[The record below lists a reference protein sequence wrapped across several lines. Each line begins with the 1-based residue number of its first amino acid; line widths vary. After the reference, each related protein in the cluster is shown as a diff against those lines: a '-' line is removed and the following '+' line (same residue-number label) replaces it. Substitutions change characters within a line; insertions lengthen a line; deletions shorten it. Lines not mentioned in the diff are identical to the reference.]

1 MSYSTRIRRKDGNN
15 MTKILGTSLF
25 PKTAPDKDH
34 LRYLHTG
41 TGQGSLGSGLRFQ
54 IQQSHLLA
62 ELSQKILFLFFFL
75 FVIAQIEYLPYLVSV
90 MLAF

>member
-25 PKTAPDKDH
+25 PKTAPDKDR
-34 LRYLHTG
+34 LRYL
-41 TGQGSLGSGLRFQ
+41 QDSLGLGLRFQ
-54 IQQSHLLA
+54 IQQSHLLG

-75 FVIAQIEYLPYLVSV
+75 FLIAQIEYLPYLVSV